1 MSRWLSAG
9 GFLISTFTLAATCP
23 TVSPDTVP
31 NGAWG
36 GDHIGMVVTDTGATM
51 EYDCAA
57 GKITD
62 RMNLNSRGDF
72 DVRGVHYPGHG
83 GPVRIDEPRNEHT
96 ARYTGHAT
104 SAEMTITLQLTDTVF
119 SPQTFHLV
127 FGQSP
132 HVFKCL

>member
-1 MSRWLSAG
+1 MSRWWSAG
-9 GFLISTFTLAATCP
+9 GLLISTFTLATTCP

-36 GDHIGMVVTDTGATM
+36 GDHIGMVVTDTGATI

-83 GPVRIDEPRNEHT
+83 GPVRIDEPRNAHA